1 MVSSPQA
8 NNEAQI
14 MELPAE
20 SLPLLPADNVCHAET
35 EIIIKKTLKT
45 SEHIKDKTFVV
56 LFPTD
61 FFVHLTVINLICKR
75 T

>member
-35 EIIIKKTLKT
+35 EIIIKKNP
-45 SEHIKDKTFVV
+45 EDI
-56 LFPTD
+56 
-61 FFVHLTVINLICKR
+61 
-75 T
+75 